1 MSRGGRSTLLRVG
14 GVFVVTGLTLA
25 LALGPMFA
33 VVGGVL
39 MTCGGIMLALAME
52 SVLAQEDLDAE
63 VSTGPTVNRFHSRD
77 DRVPRTP

>member
-1 MSRGGRSTLLRVG
+1 LLRVG

-25 LALGPMFA
+25 LALGPVFA

-52 SVLAQEDLDAE
+52 SVLVQEDLDAE
-63 VSTGPTVNRFHSRD
+63 VSTGPTVNGFHSRD
-77 DRVPRTP
+77 DGVARTP

>member
-1 MSRGGRSTLLRVG
+1 LLRVG
-14 GVFVVTGLTLA
+14 GLLVVTGLSMA
-25 LALGPMFA
+25 LLLGPTFA

-52 SVLAQEDLDAE
+52 SVLAQDHVEREA
-63 VSTGPTVNRFHSRD
+63 SRGSTVNPFHSHG